1 MNKIRILIADAEID
15 PVPEK
20 LWKHPAIVSDSKRRR
35 RHPSKMLLYIPI
47 HYTAMIEHNIPLEGF
62 GRPDI
67 THRILLTVLDHPLNK
82 RGLLEIYVYTR
93 NRGELIWV
101 NPDVRLPLDYYRFEG
116 LMIQLLEKG
125 RVPPNTGELIK
136 IVREKT
142 LEDIVEKPI
151 IMEKEGRLFTDYNPK
166 DLLGRT
172 IIVGAFQRGD
182 YSPKVKKL
190 TNEYISIYEE
200 TLLASTAISILL
212 TYIYLSIT

>member
-35 RHPSKMLLYIPI
+35 RHPSKILLYIPI
-47 HYTAMIEHNIPLEGF
+47 HYTAMTEHNIPLEGF

-82 RGLLEIYVYTR
+82 KDLLEIYVYTR
-93 NRGELIWV
+93 NRGELIWI
-101 NPDVRLPLDYYRFEG
+101 NPEVRLPLDYYRFEG

-125 RVPPNTGELIK
+125 QIPPKTGELIK
-136 IVREKT
+136 IVHDKT

-151 IMEKEGRLFTDYNPK
+151 IMEKGGKIFTEYDPRDLFR
-166 DLLGRT
+166 RT
-172 IIVGAFQRGD
+172 IIVGAFQKGD
-182 YSPKVKKL
+182 YSPEIKKL
-190 TNEYISIYEE
+190 TNEYISVYEE

-212 TYIYLSIT
+212 TYIYLGIT

>member
-1 MNKIRILIADAEID
+1 
-15 PVPEK
+15 
-20 LWKHPAIVSDSKRRR
+20 
-35 RHPSKMLLYIPI
+35 
-47 HYTAMIEHNIPLEGF
+47 MIEHNIPLEGF

-93 NRGELIWV
+93 NRGELIWI

-116 LMIQLLEKG
+116 LMIQLLQKG
-125 RVPPNTGELIK
+125 RVPPKTGELIK
-136 IVREKT
+136 IIREKT
-142 LEDIVEKPI
+142 LDDIVEKPI